1 MVIPVSSKLVTLVLW
16 LIILIVNRVI
26 YTYLPPH
33 HNRQHQTPRMG
44 RRWRGSP
51 FERRPWRSAWR
62 ISSART
68 AIGPTSS
75 TECRSSRVASWN
87 SRQRPRQTMLVA
99 AHLPRWSPA
108 GLVQPA
114 TPTRTRPPQ
123 HTTHQCHHCSA
134 SLEYSRSI
142 GCYE

>member
-1 MVIPVSSKLVTLVLW
+1 MVIPVSSKSVTLVLW

-51 FERRPWRSAWR
+51 FEPWRSAWR

-114 TPTRTRPPQ
+114 TPTSTRASHHNPTP
-123 HTTHQCHHCSA
+123 CHHCSA
-134 SLEYSRSI
+134 WLGYSRSI
-142 GCYE
+142 DCYD